1 MANDVDVKTS
11 ISEEDHDDLLLAAR
25 QYGFKT
31 RSEMLR
37 WLIKR
42 ELAWANLQLQI
53 NQMPGVLKG
62 RK

>member
-11 ISEEDHDDLLLAAR
+11 ITEQDHDDLLIAAR

-37 WLIKR
+37 WLIRR
-42 ELAWANLQLQI
+42 ELAWAKPQLQI
-53 NQMPGVLKG
+53 NRIPGALTG
-62 RK
+62 HD